1 MIPLLNRSTRDAIL
15 QLVLS
20 LSVAAAPAT
29 AATVSHQAT
38 FPLSP
43 YLNSGSHTY
52 APLSIPKFNT
62 AGECLT
68 SVCVRVDAGLNGSVG
83 FENYQA
89 YPVVVTVQYTGS
101 VTLQRPDLSTILTVQ
116 PATTIN
122 DNLPVFDNV
131 LDYGGLSGR
140 TYPSVGAT
148 QSDSLCITT
157 GPDLALFSGAGN
169 ITLPGYGTDLA
180 SQIGA
185 SSWSIGVRTYATV
198 TVRYTS
204 TPCATP
210 NRRSTWGRVR
220 TLYR

>member
-140 TYPSVGAT
+140 TYPTVGAT
-148 QSDSLCITT
+148 LSDSLCITT

>member
-20 LSVAAAPAT
+20 LAVAAAPAT
-29 AATVSHQAT
+29 AATISHQAT

-43 YLNSGSHTY
+43 YLNFGSYAY
-52 APLSIPKFNT
+52 APASIPKFNT

-68 SVCVRVDAGLNGSVG
+68 SVCVRLDVGLNGTVG
-83 FENYQA
+83 FENYQNF
-89 YPVVVTVQYTGS
+89 PVVVTVQYTGS
-101 VTLQRPDLSTILTVQ
+101 VTLQRPNLTTILTVQ
-116 PATTIN
+116 PSTTIT
-122 DNLPVFDNV
+122 DNLPVYDNV
-131 LDYGGLSGR
+131 LDYGGPSGR
-140 TYPSVGAT
+140 TYPSVSAL

-169 ITLPGYGTDLA
+169 ISLPGIGTDLA

-198 TVRYTS
+198 TVTYHS
-204 TPCATP
+204 TGCATP
-210 NRRSTWGRVR
+210 TRRSTWGRVR